1 MDELSLCT
9 AGHCVKLLWLT
20 CRNYVTPKPSTGT
33 VLSRGVALHSHRIQS
48 RAGQMGA
55 ATCHNC
61 LSYTHPDRAGSPK
74 LMLPGTALG
83 LGGETLVLPLRWR
96 TVVCPTAP
104 YVPSSS
110 LRSSDVSDTAL
121 MAYRYLRHIQIRP
134 EVIQKAITCA
144 MQSSPSP
151 RATYLQKVVPS
162 LA

>member
-121 MAYRYLRHIQIRP
+121 MAYRYLPHIQIRLYILKVSRAQCNLAPPP
-134 EVIQKAITCA
+134 ERHTC
-144 MQSSPSP
+144 
-151 RATYLQKVVPS
+151 RR
-162 LA
+162 